1 MNMDITENLDNGYQF
16 FAIPGYPSIVE
27 CVCGQPLDRIDTNEE
42 IVCPECGNC
51 GLQEPVV

>member
-1 MNMDITENLDNGYQF
+1 MDITENLDNGYQF